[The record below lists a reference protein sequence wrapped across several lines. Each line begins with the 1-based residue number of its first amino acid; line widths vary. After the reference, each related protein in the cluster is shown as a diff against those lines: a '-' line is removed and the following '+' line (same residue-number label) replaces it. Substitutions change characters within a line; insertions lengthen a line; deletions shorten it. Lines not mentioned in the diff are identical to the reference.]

1 MAACLTP
8 SLSLLILQAVPA
20 FGFARL
26 YKNGGGPTPLEVNIR
41 DRMSKSLISR
51 YIYPHVYCSTEYVLW
66 SACGSALIEFVQL
79 LQPCRYENKL
89 EFNLVRTLAKAVF
102 HGMFPDSTLE
112 AIFSGITKCLATQP
126 ADPLQLDLVEV
137 RSWLFTLYDWVVNWT
152 IEPLSSEEN
161 SSSTLWIYRIVFE
174 HLFVILSLHNY
185 GSKDLFRFYLCAM
198 LQHRG

>member
-1 MAACLTP
+1 
-8 SLSLLILQAVPA
+8 
-20 FGFARL
+20 
-26 YKNGGGPTPLEVNIR
+26 
-41 DRMSKSLISR
+41 
-51 YIYPHVYCSTEYVLW
+51 
-66 SACGSALIEFVQL
+66 
-79 LQPCRYENKL
+79 
-89 EFNLVRTLAKAVF
+89 
-102 HGMFPDSTLE
+102 MFPDSTLE